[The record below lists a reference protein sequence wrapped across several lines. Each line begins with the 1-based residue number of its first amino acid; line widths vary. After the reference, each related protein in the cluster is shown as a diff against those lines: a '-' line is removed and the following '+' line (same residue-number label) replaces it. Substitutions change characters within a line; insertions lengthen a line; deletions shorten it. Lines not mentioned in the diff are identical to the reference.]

1 MEWIGEWRMGE
12 WELLGE
18 RLDGNNGVSG
28 KFRARFGSNG
38 KESGWQC
45 LWKGEGAMRGSSEA
59 EEARGEW
66 RRGAVQQRG

>member
-1 MEWIGEWRMGE
+1 MGE

-28 KFRARFGSNG
+28 KFRARFGSNE

-45 LWKGEGAMRGSSEA
+45 LWEGER
-59 EEARGEW
+59 
-66 RRGAVQQRG
+66 AVRVPERLWDELGVGWSKRAVRQG